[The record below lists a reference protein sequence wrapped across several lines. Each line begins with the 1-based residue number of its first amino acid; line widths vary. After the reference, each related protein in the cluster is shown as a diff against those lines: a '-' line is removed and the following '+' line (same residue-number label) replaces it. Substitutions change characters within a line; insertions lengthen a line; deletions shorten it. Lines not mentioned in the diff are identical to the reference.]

1 VGVAVR
7 VTLGLVW
14 WLAALRLALVPR
26 TSGVVEA
33 GVVLGGWS
41 VSVLPVHCVAKERAT
56 GVVVAT
62 GRWLRAW
69 RGRGA
74 GDAERGAQDAGG

>member
-1 VGVAVR
+1 MGVAVR

-14 WLAALRLALVPR
+14 WWAALRLALVPR
-26 TSGVVEA
+26 ASGAVEA
-33 GVVLGGWS
+33 GVVLGGWT
-41 VSVLPVHCVAKERAT
+41 VSLLPVHCVAKERAT

-74 GDAERGAQDAGG
+74 GDEGR